1 LFWERNLAARSLEDT
16 VYGTVARLRVKDG
29 MQAAFEQ
36 NLKDFESRQ
45 TPGFVRV
52 LLYRTDADH
61 NEFIMTVAFI
71 DKAAYVAN
79 AESPEQAA
87 DYEGMRALLE
97 SDPEWNDGE
106 IVLEFAR

>member
-1 LFWERNLAARSLEDT
+1 M
-16 VYGTVARLRVKDG
+16 YGTVARVRVKDG

-36 NLKDFESRQ
+36 NLKDFENRQ
-45 TPGFVRV
+45 APGFVRA
-52 LLYRTDADH
+52 LLYRTDADP
-61 NEFIMTVAFI
+61 NEFIMAVAFT

-106 IVLEFAR
+106 IVLESAS